1 VDAARVKRRGTGV
14 ARVLLAV
21 LSGLGAAASFE
32 PLGWVVLLVPSVAGL
47 SLAVHRLRGRRA
59 FGTGLAFGLSFMG
72 ALLPWIQV
80 IGVDAWIGLSF
91 LQALFFGLLGV
102 LLGRVQRLPV
112 WPLWASC
119 CWVLAEL
126 LRSTVPWGGFPWG
139 RLAFAT
145 VDTPLAA
152 AMPWLGSSGTSALVA
167 LLGTTAAWLVMER
180 RWRRPRGL
188 VAAALAL
195 LVAATP
201 ALAGAG
207 SPDTEQGPTVRVAA
221 VQGNVPGKGMD
232 AFAERRAVLDNHVR
246 ATHELAA
253 RVDAGATER
262 PDFVVWPENSTDIDP
277 FDDASVHADIQGAV
291 DAIGVPVLVGA
302 MIGGP
307 GPVDVRNQGIVWSP
321 GSGPGESYSKTH
333 PVPFGEYIP
342 HRAQL
347 AQLFERLDQIPR
359 DMVPGTEPGLLDL
372 AGTPVGD
379 VICFEVAYDGVVHD
393 VVDGGAELLVVQ
405 TNNATYMD
413 TGQIEQQFATAR
425 LRALETGRWVVVV
438 ATNGVSGIIAPDGTV
453 VERAPVKETAVLESD
468 VPLRDGLTPALRFSR
483 WWELALLLVAAGAV
497 SASLAQDRRARRAVR
512 PAAAVTTPATAPTST
527 PTSTRSSSAPEREA
541 APVDPAG
548 AGGAR

>member
-1 VDAARVKRRGTGV
+1 MDAGRAGRRVSGTG
-14 ARVLLAV
+14 RVLLAV
-21 LSGLGAAASFE
+21 VSGLAAAAAFE
-32 PLGWVVLLVPSVAGL
+32 PLGWVVLLVPAVAGL
-47 SLAVHRLRGRRA
+47 SIAVHGLRGRRA
-59 FGTGLAFGLSFMG
+59 FGTGLLFGMAFML

-91 LQALFFGLLGV
+91 LEALFLGLLGV
-102 LLGRVQRLPV
+102 LLGRVQRLPA
-112 WPLWASC
+112 WPLWAAC

-139 RLAFAT
+139 RLAFAS

-167 LLGTTAAWLVMER
+167 LLGTTLAWLLLER
-180 RWRRPRGL
+180 RWRRPRAM
-188 VAAALAL
+188 AAAAVAV

-201 ALAGAG
+201 ALAGAA
-207 SPDTEQGPTVRVAA
+207 SPGADGDDTVRVAA

-253 RVDAGATER
+253 RIDAGTTER

-277 FDDASVHADIQGAV
+277 FEDASVAEDIQGAV
-291 DAIGVPVLVGA
+291 DAVGVPVLVGA
-302 MIGGP
+302 MVGGP
-307 GPVDVRNQGIVWSP
+307 GPIDVRNQGIVWSP
-321 GSGPGESYSKTH
+321 GTGPGESYSKTH

-347 AQLFERLDQIPR
+347 AELFERLDQIPR

-425 LRALETGRWVVVV
+425 LRALETSRWVVVV
-438 ATNGVSGIIAPDGTV
+438 ATNGVSGIIAPDGSV
-453 VERAPVKETAVLESD
+453 VDRAPVKETAVLERV
-468 VPLRDGLTPALRFSR
+468 VPLRDVLTPAMRFSR
-483 WWELALLLVAAGAV
+483 WWELGLLLVAAGAV
-497 SASLAQDRRARRAVR
+497 SATIAQDRRTRRSARPAPPAATADAAPAPAPQPAPRPAPAD
-512 PAAAVTTPATAPTST
+512 PAAA
-527 PTSTRSSSAPEREA
+527 
-541 APVDPAG
+541 
-548 AGGAR
+548 GGGR